1 MPSLST
7 YISQACILSENSIL
21 LTRRMNK
28 TILYSLFNFF
38 EITDRSFILEV
49 YFTGKK
55 TS

>member
-7 YISQACILSENSIL
+7 YNSQACILNGISIL

-28 TILYSLFNFF
+28 TILCSMFNLF
-38 EITDRSFILEV
+38 EITDRSYILEV